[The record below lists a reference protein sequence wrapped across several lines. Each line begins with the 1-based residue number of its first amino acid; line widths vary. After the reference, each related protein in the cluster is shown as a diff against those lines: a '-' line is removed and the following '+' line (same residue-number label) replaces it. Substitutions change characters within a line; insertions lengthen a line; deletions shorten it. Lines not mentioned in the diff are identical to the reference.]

1 MKILKGRNLHINVST
16 FSIKGA
22 PASTSGVGAID
33 QLWIQ
38 PTFRRSALTSL
49 EPGPRY
55 HKHVKDDYLS
65 FFPPHHCARQ
75 RARASLSF
83 SSRLSFPT
91 TLNLPLAILVHERLR
106 TVPDRQDRYFPLSE
120 PQFRERPHR
129 NCSLN
134 HPYRK

>member
-75 RARASLSF
+75 RARAFSLF
-83 SSRLSFPT
+83 LISSL
-91 TLNLPLAILVHERLR
+91 ILH
-106 TVPDRQDRYFPLSE
+106 
-120 PQFRERPHR
+120 
-129 NCSLN
+129 
-134 HPYRK
+134 HPESPSCNSSS